1 MRHWNSP
8 NLNPLTNKN
17 NEKSEIKT
25 GANIFLIQY
34 ALYIKHIC
42 FRLQLTLILV
52 VAFVFFKGSIFC
64 CIQPFL
70 LKSDGNGRY
79 MYKYPIWLAR
89 AFVQCN
95 AWTKE
100 RRSANCIGARP
111 IVRLSGHSCD
121 PIALSHSTRFHCTS
135 VARFIARFTAFTSQ
149 NGALNRASFVWV
161 LFHLQIPCEQ
171 FTTHIWYFQS
181 HEYFVALLVR
191 QLWKGLKTLLNLIFR
206 YSCVK
211 NKTFHFNLLWYF

>member
-1 MRHWNSP
+1 MRNWNSP

-17 NEKSEIKT
+17 NEKSENKT
-25 GANIFLIQY
+25 GANSFLIQY

-79 MYKYPIWLAR
+79 MYRYPIWLAR

-95 AWTKE
+95 VWTNQ

-121 PIALSHSTRFHCTS
+121 PIALSYSTRFHCTS
-135 VARFIARFTAFTSQ
+135 VAYQRKIYSTAFTPQ
-149 NGALNRASFVWV
+149 NGRFESCEFCMSTFSFAN
-161 LFHLQIPCEQ
+161 
-171 FTTHIWYFQS
+171 T
-181 HEYFVALLVR
+181 
-191 QLWKGLKTLLNLIFR
+191 LWTVYDPYLIFSVAWIFCSPAR
-206 YSCVK
+206 APIVK
-211 NKTFHFNLLWYF
+211 GAEDAFKFNF

>member
-17 NEKSEIKT
+17 NEKNENKT
-25 GANIFLIQY
+25 GSNSFLIQY

-52 VAFVFFKGSIFC
+52 VAFVFFKGSISC
-64 CIQPFL
+64 CIQSFL

-79 MYKYPIWLAR
+79 MYRYPIWLAR

-95 AWTKE
+95 AWTNE
-100 RRSANCIGARP
+100 RRSADCIGARP

-121 PIALSHSTRFHCTS
+121 PIALSYSTRFHCTS
-135 VARFIARFTAFTSQ
+135 VAYQRKIYSKIHCIYIAERS
-149 NGALNRASFVWV
+149 LWIVRV
-161 LFHLQIPCEQ
+161 L
-171 FTTHIWYFQS
+171 Y
-181 HEYFVALLVR
+181 EYFFICKYLVNSLR
-191 QLWKGLKTLLNLIFR
+191 PISDIFGR
-206 YSCVK
+206 T
-211 NKTFHFNLLWYF
+211 NIL